1 MTHREIRFFIIVH
14 AARECN
20 ERDVRLRGG
29 ASEYDGRVEVCVG
42 GVWVTVCDD
51 MWDLSDATVVCRQLG
66 YGDRCEIMTTYII
79 QILKYS
85 MLHSASYPVRNYMGG
100 GSRAVGSLS
109 YQSMHLD
116 NVSCNRSE
124 NRLDQCPYA
133 TISAEDCPLNYEAGV
148 ICTGKWYTQIQQ
160 DLL

>member
-1 MTHREIRFFIIVH
+1 
-14 AARECN
+14 
-20 ERDVRLRGG
+20 
-29 ASEYDGRVEVCVG
+29 
-42 GVWVTVCDD
+42 
-51 MWDLSDATVVCRQLG
+51 
-66 YGDRCEIMTTYII
+66 
-79 QILKYS
+79 
-85 MLHSASYPVRNYMGG
+85 MGG

-124 NRLDQCPYA
+124 DRLDRCPYA